1 MNRSQYI
8 RFAVTFLL
16 VLAFAAPAMAK
27 GAPKGDLNA
36 PLGQVKWGDSRK
48 EVVNKVKEQLL
59 DAMRKDEKLKGNRVA
74 LQREHARILSKVD
87 EFDASYERL
96 DAKSGYHVSVIS
108 DEFSRQNGESMM
120 QIRDTVANRYYFF
133 VDGGL
138 YKMVVA
144 YNQRY
149 LKNVGFEPFVLQV
162 ARKYGKPLETVF
174 VEEGADDV
182 LMEAIWSK
190 GNTMLTVRNQKEF
203 FGTFTMAFAERSTAK
218 RLAAMREARGDD
230 RDASGDISA
239 QVRSLTTESS
249 RVVDADIVDSI
260 IGDSTIN
267 LNEGRP
273 VDSQIAR
280 AEAEA
285 AQKEQEAKQAARAKA
300 KKASTK
306 KKKKAK
312 RKSSRDFSDIEAGSD
327 GGDDLII
334 Y

>member
-1 MNRSQYI
+1 MNRSKYI
-8 RFAVTFLL
+8 QFAVTFLL
-16 VLAFAAPAMAK
+16 VLGFAAPAMAK

-36 PLGQVKWGDSRK
+36 PLGAVKWGDSRQD
-48 EVVNKVKEQLL
+48 VVKKVKEQLL
-59 DAMRKDEKLKGNRVA
+59 DAMRKDDKLKGNRVA
-74 LQREHARILSKVD
+74 LQREHTRVLNQVD
-87 EFDASYERL
+87 EFDASYEKL

-108 DEFSRQNGESMM
+108 EEFSRQNGESMM

-149 LKNVGFEPFVLQV
+149 LRNVGFEPFVLQV
-162 ARKYGKPLETVF
+162 ARKYGKPIETEF
-174 VEEGADDV
+174 VEEGDEDV

-190 GNTMLTVRNQKEF
+190 GNTMLTVRNQKQF

-230 RDASGDISA
+230 RESAGAITA
-239 QVRSLTTESS
+239 QVKSLTTESS

-285 AQKEQEAKQAARAKA
+285 AQKEQEAKQASRAKA
-300 KKASTK
+300 KKTTK

-312 RKSSRDFSDIEAGSD
+312 TKSNRDFSDIEASSG